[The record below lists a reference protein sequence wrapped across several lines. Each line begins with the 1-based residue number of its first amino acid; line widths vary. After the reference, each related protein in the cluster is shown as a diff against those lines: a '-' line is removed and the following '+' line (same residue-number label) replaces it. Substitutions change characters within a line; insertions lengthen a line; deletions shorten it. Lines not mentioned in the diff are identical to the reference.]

1 MKKKSNPYYPTE
13 NNNKPI
19 DFKNYESIEFS
30 LEKINSIKKDRLL
43 NDQIVKHGQYGSIL
57 DIQEKKRRGGSL
69 VVKEINEKLNLLNKL

>member
-13 NNNKPI
+13 NNKPI